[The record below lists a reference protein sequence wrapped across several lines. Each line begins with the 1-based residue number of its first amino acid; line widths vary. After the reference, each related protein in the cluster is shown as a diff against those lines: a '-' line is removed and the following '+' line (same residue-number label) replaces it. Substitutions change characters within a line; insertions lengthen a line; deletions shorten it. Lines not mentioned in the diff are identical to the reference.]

1 MRQSPMSAMSGDMT
15 MVESSAL
22 AIRLFRTGMEVSM
35 YVDRRIVLRAM
46 VSNAR
51 SGRTL
56 L

>member
-1 MRQSPMSAMSGDMT
+1 MSATSGDLT

-22 AIRLFRTGMEVSM
+22 AIQLFRGGMEVSM
-35 YVDRRIVLRAM
+35 YVDRRIVLRVM

-51 SGRTL
+51 SGSTL